1 MKYRSVLKRRRRVI
15 DRDGFSFVFGFAGEL
30 LFSPA
35 HEAMAGRIVFP
46 QGTMRPL
53 EPLHVPERDHDAQK
67 QLLPG
72 GGGWS
77 SEPFVLLDL
86 DVLGQKE
93 RRKSESLIGT
103 KRDGLV
109 PILNLFRPLRRIW
122 RIQFFAG
129 QRRFRDHEF
138 PPHAMQNG

>member
-1 MKYRSVLKRRRRVI
+1 MKCRSVLKRRRRVI

-72 GGGWS
+72 GGGCRPNLS
-77 SEPFVLLDL
+77 CFSISMC
-86 DVLGQKE
+86 LG
-93 RRKSESLIGT
+93 RK
-103 KRDGLV
+103 
-109 PILNLFRPLRRIW
+109 
-122 RIQFFAG
+122 
-129 QRRFRDHEF
+129 
-138 PPHAMQNG
+138 NGASPSR